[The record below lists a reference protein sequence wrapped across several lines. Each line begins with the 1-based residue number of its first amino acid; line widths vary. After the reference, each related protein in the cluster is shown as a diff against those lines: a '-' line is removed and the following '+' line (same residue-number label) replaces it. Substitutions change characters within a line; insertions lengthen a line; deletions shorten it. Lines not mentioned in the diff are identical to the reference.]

1 MLQTQ
6 FIHTPAPPSRT
17 YTGLLSIFILFWM
30 SLCALSVPLQAQT
43 IPETTFPKTA
53 PLSDLLQGNASFR
66 MVLGRVAL
74 DTKRYRVGQF
84 RFKKAEMPEDLPAD
98 TLRTLTISLERG
110 LPNLVLYRSTPTE
123 RWLIEARGN
132 GRCKIQYTNSSEAYS
147 LTWDQPASGM
157 IKIDLESKGEKQ
169 SHSALSVWHL
179 RFEEPDFCTQHLFP
193 MLLKLEPNWNL
204 ELIATE
210 TEKRMEEVLQIEPQI
225 SERKIQELMQE
236 FSSNNASTR
245 DKAHREL
252 RALGLAILT
261 PLMMVD
267 MEQLE
272 LEQRLRIERLVQ
284 TMKPTTDDTP
294 NRLAAWLAG
303 DYAVCQRVAS
313 KLEGE
318 AKKQG
323 VAYLRGLSGIE
334 SNSIIR

>member
-1 MLQTQ
+1 MLRSHH
-6 FIHTPAPPSRT
+6 IGIPAQLWHLSP
-17 YTGLLSIFILFWM
+17 GLLSFFVLCWM
-30 SLCALSVPLQAQT
+30 SLCGLTSQLRAQP
-43 IPETTFPKTA
+43 IPEATFPKTA

-66 MVLGRVAL
+66 MVLGRIAL

-110 LPNLVLYRSTPTE
+110 LPNLVLYRSTATE
-123 RWLIEARGN
+123 RWMIEARGN
-132 GRCKIQYTNSSEAYS
+132 GRCKIHYTNSSEGYA

-157 IKIDLESKGEKQ
+157 IKIDLENQGEKQ

-204 ELIATE
+204 ELVAKE

-267 MEQLE
+267 AEQLE

-313 KLEGE
+313 KLEGD

-323 VAYLRGLSGIE
+323 VAYLQGLSGIE
-334 SNSIIR
+334 SSSIIR